1 MKQAGY
7 QGGYILTM
15 KARNKFILLASLGL
29 FLILIIG
36 VFSLRYVVI
45 AVSSLTT
52 EIEQTTRELASI
64 EAMATDLA
72 TLSVNIHHYIPD
84 RDNHSCEACE
94 ASRAAVHRILD
105 NLIVQDPDP
114 GVRSFPALLH
124 GSFGS
129 VETSMNRLFS
139 LNDPAG
145 RDRESARRLLLEI
158 SKLVAFMNA
167 DISTFRKGR
176 IDARAGQVAART
188 RVLQTS
194 IVLFVV
200 MTFLI
205 TMVLLLGSAIYIH
218 RSFSV
223 PLNILR
229 DGVREFGRGNLDYR
243 LHVQGS
249 DDITLIAE
257 QLNDMAD
264 TLKRSRRELE
274 DRLSDNADVL
284 AAVRRQETAV
294 RHEINNPLTTII
306 GNVELLIERY
316 EHKDKDLHAR
326 LEVILNNAL
335 RIAETTRR
343 LQNKKGNIGHER
355 PRGLDDRIN
364 R

>member
-1 MKQAGY
+1 MM
-7 QGGYILTM
+7 T
-15 KARNKFILLASLGL
+15 RNKFIMLASLGL
-29 FLILIIG
+29 FIIAIIG
-36 VFSLRYVVI
+36 VWSLRYVVI
-45 AVSSLTT
+45 AVSSLTA
-52 EIEQTTRELASI
+52 EIEQTTRELSSI

-84 RDNHSCEACE
+84 KDNHACEACD

-105 NLIVQDPDP
+105 NLIAQDSDP

-139 LNDPAG
+139 LKDPAG

-158 SKLVAFMNA
+158 SKLVAFINA
-167 DISTFRKGR
+167 DISVFRKGK
-176 IDARAGQVAART
+176 IDAHAGQIAARA

-194 IVLFVV
+194 IVLVVV

-205 TMVLLLGSAIYIH
+205 TTVLLLGSAIYIY
-218 RSFSV
+218 RSVSV

-229 DGVREFGRGNLDYR
+229 EGVREFGRGNLDYR

-264 TLKRSRRELE
+264 SLKRSRRELE
-274 DRLSDNADVL
+274 DKLSDNANAL
-284 AAVRRQETAV
+284 AAVRGQEIAV
-294 RHEINNPLTTII
+294 RHEINNPLTTVI

-316 EHKDKDLHAR
+316 EHKDEDLIAR

-335 RIAETTRR
+335 RIAETTKR
-343 LQNKKGNIGHER
+343 LQQNKKGNIGH
-355 PRGLDDRIN
+355 
-364 R
+364 